1 MKKKEVNEVED
12 QKRRYNGGHSSQINY
27 ESAKSNDLKRL
38 RNICDDSVDLLESS
52 RSERKMSAVMHVLAV
67 DDSTV
72 DRTIVEQLFKA
83 ASCKVTTAE
92 NGLRALEFLG
102 LLAGDDQ
109 NNSPNTNVPKLNL
122 IITDYSMPEMNGY
135 EFLKKVK
142 GSAMFKDVPVV
153 VMSSEDTPSQIN
165 QCMEAGASVFILKP
179 LKQADVN
186 QLKSQLMQS

>member
-1 MKKKEVNEVED
+1 
-12 QKRRYNGGHSSQINY
+12 
-27 ESAKSNDLKRL
+27 
-38 RNICDDSVDLLESS
+38 
-52 RSERKMSAVMHVLAV
+52 MSAVMHVLAV

-72 DRTIVEQLFKA
+72 DRTIVEKLFKA

-92 NGLRALEFLG
+92 NGLRALEYLG

-153 VMSSEDTPSQIN
+153 VMSSENTPSQIN
-165 QCMEAGASVFILKP
+165 QCMEAGAKKFILKP